1 MAKSNK
7 ILIILDGSET
17 LENSVNFILSSNF
30 FMYEEI
36 NLFFILHP
44 FNPITESQ
52 SKDVI
57 YNDFV
62 HDHGRKLANQYLDKV
77 INIINEKNPNIK
89 ISVNI
94 VNSKNHIIE
103 RLYLGDIVAT
113 FISARLNNRLTYIFG
128 LNDLNFFIQS
138 INPIIIIPTALKT
151 NPNAN
156 NELFI
161 TYPLDISND
170 SFFELL
176 VDEKNDF
183 LNFQKINFFARNDF
197 QKKELQKV
205 DERISKKYNSEII
218 ENKNSLYKFIKK
230 LDIQNNIMINHSHKI
245 GSLFINSF
253 SNNSISNYLR
263 SDLPVLINRN

>member
-1 MAKSNK
+1 M
-7 ILIILDGSET
+7 
-17 LENSVNFILSSNF
+17 
-30 FMYEEI
+30 
-36 NLFFILHP
+36 
-44 FNPITESQ
+44 
-52 SKDVI
+52 
-57 YNDFV
+57 
-62 HDHGRKLANQYLDKV
+62 
-77 INIINEKNPNIK
+77 
-89 ISVNI
+89 
-94 VNSKNHIIE
+94 
-103 RLYLGDIVAT
+103 
-113 FISARLNNRLTYIFG
+113 
-128 LNDLNFFIQS
+128 NFFIQS

-253 SNNSISNYLR
+253 STNSISNYLR
-263 SDLPVLINRN
+263 SDLPVLLNRN